1 MMRRDRKKKIDEREC
16 HGAAYTIGKWELG
29 AYIVGLIWDFVLG
42 FIREGQVL
50 EKRSGKSGYRSLLD
64 SLTFTPK
71 FLLFFTVYTL
81 FFGVGRLA
89 GISCHCSGALS
100 ENTYYDDCRRDRMIS
115 RFHHHV
121 HYDLVIRIIWADIFN
136 QMTQHGHRYP
146 LTLMTRTLSK

>member
-81 FFGVGRLA
+81 FFWSWSVGWDILPLLWR
-89 GISCHCSGALS
+89 S
-100 ENTYYDDCRRDRMIS
+100 
-115 RFHHHV
+115 
-121 HYDLVIRIIWADIFN
+121 IRK
-136 QMTQHGHRYP
+136 Y
-146 LTLMTRTLSK
+146 LL